1 MQVLRAN
8 FVRMSSI
15 QVAANMSTATN
26 VWKPLSVQYVGMNT
40 FQMKLFPTICTL
52 VLNRILHHENCMA
65 CGPCTRERECMCS
78 PTAIVF
84 TRNAQFSLASKR
96 LVMGCIYILL
106 YLEFLHQLLI
116 DVYPLNFLGLAS
128 TPFQLLLIRALNVG
142 KASFGV
148 EPANQTSRR
157 GVMRRQ
163 Q

>member
-1 MQVLRAN
+1 MQVLCAN

-96 LVMGCIYILL
+96 LVMGCIYIYYCTWSFCISCSLTSTHSI
-106 YLEFLHQLLI
+106 FS
-116 DVYPLNFLGLAS
+116 AS
-128 TPFQLLLIRALNVG
+128 L
-142 KASFGV
+142 
-148 EPANQTSRR
+148 RR
-157 GVMRRQ
+157 RFSSCS
-163 Q
+163 